1 VMIAPTTNAM
11 SASPPAI
18 RESATLFSCY
28 VAGVT
33 PHPTQALFL
42 ECRAPVKVAACGRRW
57 GKSTAASLDVI
68 HLAVAGDAQGKPTRQ
83 MIVAPSSDQTRIIG
97 DEVERL
103 LLTGPLAPV
112 VANVVHAPFFEV
124 ELVNGSIIMCR
135 SAANEGKYLRGRSAH
150 RVVVD
155 EAAFVSEHTLQ
166 EAILPMLADT
176 NGQLVL
182 ISTPFGHNAFWE
194 FFMRGQGGD
203 PACRSFQFPS
213 YDNPHVSRAYIDA
226 QRVTMTDLQFRGEWL
241 AEFLDDQ
248 ATVFR
253 WALIEQAIQGELAQP
268 IPGHRYALGWDPAKY
283 HDRSAVI
290 VLDTTFARWRV
301 VACETLE
308 GRDYGR
314 QLAQVGALAQ
324 AYNNAFVVMDGTG
337 NVALAEQVMASG
349 LDCEAVIFTNPVK
362 QGLIDNLV
370 LALEHG
376 LLTFPHLPALIQ
388 ELRFYEFRLTDAGN
402 VKLGAPD
409 RAGAFDDLTT
419 ALALA
424 VKSVMQPPERVEVV
438 SLAEQLGVA
447 GYQIDPRYGHQQGMS
462 APSGPSGGV
471 SPGGHDPYDMSAFT
485 NDDGAGASYGG
496 TGDDPLTDGWTIDP
510 RY

>member
-1 VMIAPTTNAM
+1 MIAPTPNAL
-11 SASPPAI
+11 SGSPPAI
-18 RESATLFSCY
+18 RDSATLFSTF

-68 HLAVAGDAQGKPTRQ
+68 HLAVVGDAWGASTRQ

-103 LLTGPLAPV
+103 LLKGPLAPF

-194 FFMRGQGGD
+194 FFMRGQGDD
-203 PACRSFQFPS
+203 PACRSFRFPS
-213 YDNPHVSRAYIDA
+213 YENPHISRQYVDA
-226 QRVTMTDLQFRGEWL
+226 QRLTMTDLQFRVEWL

-253 WALIEQAIQGELAQP
+253 WALIERAIQGELAPP

-290 VLDTTFARWRV
+290 VLDTTFAQWRV

-314 QLAQVGALAQ
+314 QLAQVGTLAQ
-324 AYNNAFVVMDGTG
+324 AYNNAFIVMDATG
-337 NVALAEQVMASG
+337 NAALFEQVVAAG
-349 LDCEAVIFTNPVK
+349 LECEGVVFTNPVK
-362 QGLIDNLV
+362 QALIDNVV

-376 LLTFPHLPALIQ
+376 MLTFPHLPALIQ

-424 VKSVMQPPERVEVV
+424 VKSRMQPPARVEVV

-447 GYQIDPRYGHQQGMS
+447 GYQIDPRYGQQQGMG
-462 APSGPSGGV
+462 APSGAAAF
-471 SPGGHDPYDMSAFT
+471 DPYDMGAYS
-485 NDDGAGASYGG
+485 NDGGGSLYGG
-496 TGDDPLTDGWTIDP
+496 MDDPLSEGWTIDS